1 MVHSPAPNSVSKT
14 TRADSNRSRSGGG
27 SVHRKRWGRGFV
39 HCASQARMLSSMV
52 AVRTPPNSW
61 AVLTVRPPGAARRAA
76 SPTRPAPRLQRSA
89 SGIAQVGEV
98 LLNPEA
104 PDNFCRPWSRSRKSP
119 RSAGGDRRTGARS
132 PSAFGP
138 AVPSMILARPY
149 SYPHGSIVQS
159 KRSQPGPH
167 PLDQLDRAPSA
178 LLRCHRRDPLFGRGV
193 VRGRIHKWIVQNIL
207 AQVRGRFRRC
217 AGCRGYGGVGLS
229 GSSRA
234 LHDCSLPHLGHSSPR
249 ARTDFDCPLA

>member
-76 SPTRPAPRLQRSA
+76 FPTRPAPRLQRSA

-138 AVPSMILARPY
+138 ALPSMI
-149 SYPHGSIVQS
+149 
-159 KRSQPGPH
+159 
-167 PLDQLDRAPSA
+167 
-178 LLRCHRRDPLFGRGV
+178 
-193 VRGRIHKWIVQNIL
+193 
-207 AQVRGRFRRC
+207 
-217 AGCRGYGGVGLS
+217 
-229 GSSRA
+229 SRA
-234 LHDCSLPHLGHSSPR
+234 LIPTLMARRLAAAPPR
-249 ARTDFDCPLA
+249 RAACRRVAGRLAGRIDRNRTERPSRDRRRA